1 MRSGD
6 LFGNEGPA
14 QPAVLV
20 TIICEEVL
28 RDSVLML
35 LKGLKVKGHIINY
48 VAAEDQRG
56 VILGSTLDAMTNLE
70 IRAIVPREI
79 SEVIFHTLQ
88 KHRGDHAVIVYRQD
102 IEALAN

>member
-1 MRSGD
+1 MLSGD

-20 TIICEEVL
+20 TIICEAVL

-35 LKGLKVKGHIINY
+35 LKGLKIKGHIINH

-56 VILGSTLDAMTNLE
+56 MILGSSPDDMTNVE
-70 IRAIVPREI
+70 IRAIAPREV

-102 IEALAN
+102 IEALLP